1 MYSTDQRIDGP
12 LPMCMCRAIYSQASM
27 AEQAPKRPRFIAIRS
42 PGRIRAP
49 TPRATDL
56 VCGPPTPLPPPTVI
70 AHQLAQTHHLA
81 VGIDI
86 ETHNLVPGN
95 TKVWA
100 EGQFGFKTTIDP
112 DSITAMRLIE
122 IGFAIGD
129 CHGGDPIAQ
138 SCVIRPDG
146 FMVSCEATRVHHISH
161 GDAVQDGI
169 PLKDALELMV
179 TRVLEA
185 VSAGHRIVSHH
196 LEFDAGI
203 IAAELVRAG
212 LQHLCDDWAHAV
224 KNGFCTMNPDV
235 AMWVR
240 SMIGMHD
247 KPYWIPMRIKDM
259 VDGLL
264 PNATALLGQHH
275 RARDD
280 ALMHWHLYADLLR
293 RAAASRHDASN
304 PRRA

>member
-1 MYSTDQRIDGP
+1 M
-12 LPMCMCRAIYSQASM
+12 
-27 AEQAPKRPRFIAIRS
+27 
-42 PGRIRAP
+42 P

-56 VCGPPTPLPPPTVI
+56 VCGPPPPLPPPTVI

-86 ETHNLVPGN
+86 ETHILVPGN

-203 IAAELVRAG
+203 IAAEFV
-212 LQHLCDDWAHAV
+212 H
-224 KNGFCTMNPDV
+224 
-235 AMWVR
+235 
-240 SMIGMHD
+240 
-247 KPYWIPMRIKDM
+247 
-259 VDGLL
+259 
-264 PNATALLGQHH
+264 PNATKRFWVTRPFLGHEAFFGSAATNGSRQQHLQ
-275 RARDD
+275 AGT
-280 ALMHWHLYADLLR
+280 YASCTTDG
-293 RAAASRHDASN
+293 
-304 PRRA
+304 